1 MGITE
6 SVRGTV
12 SGGWGEVCSVGL
24 AGHHICS
31 QAEKGFFGRVIK
43 ADWKE

>member
-12 SGGWGEVCSVGL
+12 SGVRVFCGSGRTTKSILREGVLGSS
-24 AGHHICS
+24 S
-31 QAEKGFFGRVIK
+31 QADRL
-43 ADWKE
+43 